1 MPRAAPRLRPPPPP
15 RAAPPA
21 RPGAAAGAPPAGG
34 SHGGRPSPRHSSCR
48 RGGPRPSWGVQP
60 CQPRPRRRRRR
71 LRRCLRRSDG
81 SAVACGDKVFG
92 QCDVPALAAGGWKRP
107 HGPAPERR
115 RRRGLPAAGILS
127 VCASSRRWWGGLTF
141 AQVAAGGGYAA
152 LLESDGSAVACGL
165 NREVQCDLLA
175 LVGGLAY
182 AAHLLP
188 ALLLQASPDGD
199 PVRFLTFSEAE
210 RCRVGAGPS
219 AVLTDVCGQLAAEH
233 RAGRPGP
240 RDPWRGRCGL
250 ARWPMAGCSAAPWP
264 GRRSA
269 APCAPGLPGGAAAPR
284 SRGPHGIGGAR
295 RAGLRQSAAAGAP
308 AGGVG
313 RRARQRDRPRAVR
326 GVLR

>member
-1 MPRAAPRLRPPPPP
+1 
-15 RAAPPA
+15 AAPPA

-48 RGGPRPSWGVQP
+48 RGGGRAPAGAFSLASHALGAAAGACV
-60 CQPRPRRRRRR
+60 
-71 LRRCLRRSDG
+71 
-81 SAVACGDKVFG
+81 AACGG
-92 QCDVPALAAGGWKRP
+92 
-107 HGPAPERR
+107 HG
-115 RRRGLPAAGILS
+115 
-127 VCASSRRWWGGLTF
+127 
-141 AQVAAGGGYAA
+141 
-152 LLESDGSAVACGL
+152 DGSAVACGL

>member
-1 MPRAAPRLRPPPPP
+1 
-15 RAAPPA
+15 

-48 RGGPRPSWGVQP
+48 RGGGRAPAGAFSLASHALGAAAGACVAA
-60 CQPRPRRRRRR
+60 CGGHG
-71 LRRCLRRSDG
+71 DG

-295 RAGLRQSAAAGAP
+295 RAGLRHLRCLPAACVPGGSAVAVQPRRWEEEQPGF
-308 AGGVG
+308 G
-313 RRARQRDRPRAVR
+313 RGSIADP
-326 GVLR
+326 LEW

>member
-1 MPRAAPRLRPPPPP
+1 
-15 RAAPPA
+15 

-48 RGGPRPSWGVQP
+48 RGGGRAPAGAFSLASHALGAAAGACVAA
-60 CQPRPRRRRRR
+60 CGGHG
-71 LRRCLRRSDG
+71 DG

-210 RCRVGAGPS
+210 P
-219 AVLTDVCGQLAAEH
+219 
-233 RAGRPGP
+233 
-240 RDPWRGRCGL
+240 
-250 ARWPMAGCSAAPWP
+250 
-264 GRRSA
+264 
-269 APCAPGLPGGAAAPR
+269 AAPR